1 MTIYVV
7 GDVQGCFDPLQR
19 LLQQVAFDP
28 PRDQL
33 WSVGD
38 LVNRGPASLQ
48 TLRYLKSL
56 GASFRMV
63 LGNHDLHLLAVARR
77 GCGAM
82 PGDTLEEILDAPDCA
97 DLLDWLQVQ
106 PLLIHAAGY
115 TLVHAGI
122 PPQWTLQE
130 AQQRAAEVETVLR
143 SPQAEQFFAAMYGNQ
158 PDTWC
163 AQLSAPERWRTITN
177 YFTRMRFCHQ
187 DGRLE
192 LRSKQ
197 PPEHPPLGFAPWF
210 AHANRRTL
218 NEKIIFG
225 HWAALAGR
233 NVGANVFPLDTGCV
247 WGDRLRL
254 MCLDSE
260 QYVEWPCSGQHTRST

>member
-7 GDVQGCFDPLQR
+7 GDVQGCCDPLQR
-19 LLQQVAFDP
+19 LLHQVQFDP

-48 TLRYLKSL
+48 TLRYVKTL
-56 GASFRMV
+56 GTSFRMV

-77 GCGAM
+77 GRGAKS
-82 PGDTLEEILDAPDCA
+82 GDTLSAILRAPDCA
-97 DLLDWLQVQ
+97 ELLDWLQVQ

-130 AQQRAAEVETVLR
+130 AQERAAEVEAVLR
-143 SPQAEQFFAAMYGNQ
+143 SPPQAEQFFAAMYGNQ
-158 PDTWC
+158 PDIWS
-163 AQLSAPERWRTITN
+163 AHLSAPERWRTITN
-177 YFTRMRFCHQ
+177 YFTRMRFCDAH
-187 DGRLE
+187 GRLE

-197 PPEHPPLGFAPWF
+197 PPESPPAGFAPWF
-210 AHANRRTL
+210 SHTSRRTQ
-218 NEKIIFG
+218 NDKIIFG

-233 NVGANVFPLDTGCV
+233 DAGANIFPLDTGCV

-254 MCLDSE
+254 MRLDNE
-260 QYVEWPCSGQHTRST
+260 QYVEIPCNAVHK

>member
-7 GDVQGCFDPLQR
+7 GDVQGCYDPLQR
-19 LLQQVAFDP
+19 LLHQVKFDP

-48 TLRYLKSL
+48 TLRYVKSL

-77 GCGAM
+77 GCGAK
-82 PGDTLEEILDAPDCA
+82 PGDTLEAILRAPDCA
-97 DLLDWLQVQ
+97 ELLDWLQAQ

-122 PPQWTLQE
+122 PPQWTLLE
-130 AQQRAAEVETVLR
+130 AQQRAAEVEAVLR
-143 SPQAEQFFAAMYGNQ
+143 SPQSEHFFATMYGNE
-158 PDTWC
+158 PDIWS
-163 AQLSAPERWRTITN
+163 AQLPAPERWRTITN
-177 YFTRMRFCHQ
+177 YFTRMRFC
-187 DGRLE
+187 DANGRLE

-197 PPEHPPLGFAPWF
+197 PPEQPPEGFAPWY
-210 AHANRRTL
+210 AHARRRTL
-218 NEKIIFG
+218 HEKIIFG

-233 NVGANVFPLDTGCV
+233 NVGANIFPLDTGCV
-247 WGDRLRL
+247 WGHQLRL
-254 MCLDSE
+254 MRLDRE
-260 QYVEWPCSGQHTRST
+260 LYVEIPCSAEHP